1 MELFERSWPN
11 GFHDTICKKVTT
23 MAFSRRH
30 VKLGDAKV
38 FDTETIYAR
47 AMVVQSLPTSMFDEN
62 GTTRDAKSKSNLK
75 NALKVESSRRLADRD
90 GQTVYLDGCAVLC
103 CGYIEGSIKETTRR
117 GRDKSAASRVYTL
130 RSKAILPPQKV
141 ILTAMNDMLR
151 KDEVWSEH
159 FPNENLLAAHGLTGC
174 DTVASCYGIGKGV
187 ALKVLRSNKHKLNYV
202 DLTDVVEQA
211 THFMIACYGQS
222 GCSSF
227 TEARTSPNYGLAS
240 LEGEEGSNVHNPI
253 TVPADILLVP
263 PELLKLIKCCKSE
276 NNEVRS
282 LHPRRYCYMHA
293 RDKQS
298 ALKNTLT
305 DKNGFGAK

>member
-62 GTTRDAKSKSNLK
+62 GITRDAKSKSNLK

-90 GQTVYLDGCAVLC
+90 GQTVYLNGCAVLC

-141 ILTAMNDMLR
+141 ILTVTKNKVQLIDLIMADLIEHKGTFQQHTLIVTGSDLVPVEIAND
-151 KDEVWSEH
+151 
-159 FPNENLLAAHGLTGC
+159 LLAAHGLTGC

-240 LEGEEGSNVHNPI
+240 LEG
-253 TVPADILLVP
+253 
-263 PELLKLIKCCKSE
+263 
-276 NNEVRS
+276 VRS
-282 LHPRRYCYMHA
+282 LHQNFVLYY
-293 RDKQS
+293 
-298 ALKNTLT
+298 N
-305 DKNGFGAK
+305 